1 LEIFSLFPIFLHSY
15 GGGGILSGFLHPI
28 LGLDHL
34 LAMLAVGILS
44 AQIGGRALWT
54 VPATFVGVMAIGAF
68 SGIFGLALPF
78 VEYGITFSVLLLGI
92 AIIFGNRIPE
102 WTALIAVAF
111 FALFHGNAHGTE
123 IPVITN
129 TLGLLIAYI
138 LGFLIATAGLHVI
151 GALIGILASRSKS
164 GPTIMRV
171 GGAVIATIGVFLIF
185 NV

>member
-1 LEIFSLFPIFLHSY
+1 MPERKRHSKKEMILEGLAIFPVFLHSY

-68 SGIFGLALPF
+68 AGIGGLSVPV
-78 VEYGITFSVLLLGI
+78 VEYGITLSVLILGL
-92 AIIFGNRIPE
+92 AILFGNRIPE
-102 WTALIAVAF
+102 WMALIAVAF

-123 IPVITN
+123 IPDITN
-129 TLGLLIAYI
+129 TLVLLLAYI
-138 LGFLIATAGLHVI
+138 LGWDDEEVE
-151 GALIGILASRSKS
+151 
-164 GPTIMRV
+164 
-171 GGAVIATIGVFLIF
+171 
-185 NV
+185 